1 MSFRFQFRRGTT
13 AERNASNPI
22 LAAGE
27 PAVVLDSGQP
37 AELVLGD
44 GVTAMAD
51 LRAAVWDDDARL
63 SAATTAVQPSELTK
77 AAVGLPNADNT
88 ADVDKPARTAA
99 TGLRASLSAG
109 ITTGYSVL
117 GDSTSN
123 ETVEWA
129 YLLGQT
135 IAAAHPEYT
144 VEHVLWSA
152 GDMAAPVVV
161 QTGTA
166 GVQYLDTS
174 TSIYD
179 RSLSLSASPHT
190 VGVVDVRAKVSLPD
204 WTPTAIALIVARE
217 GGAGKRSWYFGVS
230 TTGKLGFW
238 YSVDGS
244 ALVSDKLSS
253 VAVPA
258 ADGATMWVRAVYT
271 PSASVM
277 FYTSTDGN
285 TWTQLG
291 TTLAHTDGALFNA
304 ATPYE
309 LGGRQGAT
317 QSGVCKIYRVDV
329 RDGLS
334 GTPIV
339 PCLPALWGAT
349 EGTAAT
355 VVGAPTLTIVNGSH
369 PGAGLAYW
377 TDAFIAKASPACGQR
392 VAFVSLAHN
401 ELVNS
406 GPEFAGRYA
415 ALLGLVRAHAPGV
428 PIVCLTQSPQKSP
441 RAAGFIAAQAARR
454 VDIQTVAPTMGAASI
469 DTHQAFLDAGLATTV
484 QDIDGVHPTNVS
496 VGGAPTG
503 SQVWCNTVLAAIGL

>member
-1 MSFRFQFRRGTT
+1 MPYDVYSQTGADAAFAT
-13 AERNASNPI
+13 AAQGAKADAS
-22 LAAGE
+22 A
-27 PAVVLDSGQP
+27 
-37 AELVLGD
+37 
-44 GVTAMAD
+44 
-51 LRAAVWDDDARL
+51 
-63 SAATTAVQPSELTK
+63 
-77 AAVGLPNADNT
+77 
-88 ADVDKPARTAA
+88 PARIAA

-117 GDSTSN
+117 GDSSSN

-135 IAAAHPEYT
+135 LAAAHPEYT

-161 QTGTA
+161 QTGAA
-166 GVQYLDTS
+166 GAQYLDTS

-179 RSLSLSASPHT
+179 RSLALAASPHT
-190 VGVVDVRAKVSLPD
+190 PGVVDVRAEVSLPD
-204 WTPTAIALIVARE
+204 WTPAAIALIVARE

-230 TTGKLGFW
+230 TSGKLGFW

-244 ALVSDKLSS
+244 ALISDKISS
-253 VAVPA
+253 VVVPA
-258 ADGATMWVRAVYT
+258 ADGATIWVRAVYT
-271 PSASVM
+271 PSTSVM
-277 FYTSTDGN
+277 FYTSSDGN

-334 GTPIV
+334 GAPIV
-339 PCLPALWGAT
+339 PRLPALWGAT
-349 EGTAAT
+349 QGAAAT

-369 PGAGLAYW
+369 PGADLAYW
-377 TDAFIAKASPACGQR
+377 TDAFVAKASPSCGQR
-392 VAFVSLAHN
+392 LAFVSLAHN
-401 ELVNS
+401 ELANS
-406 GPEFAGRYA
+406 GPEFASRYA
-415 ALLGLVRAHAPGV
+415 AVLALVKAHAPGV
-428 PIVCLTQSPQKSP
+428 PVVCLTQNPQKSP
-441 RAAGFIAAQAARR
+441 RTAAFIAAQAARR
-454 VDIQTVAPTMGAASI
+454 VDIQTVAPTVGGSSI
-469 DTHQAFLDAGLATTV
+469 DTYQAFLDAGLATTV
-484 QDIDGVHPTNVS
+484 QDIDGVHTTNAS

-503 SQVWCNTVLAAIGL
+503 SQVWCDAVRSATGL